1 MQNYTTIIGNI
12 NMHQRGISYDN
23 CPTRYGIGNS
33 TLQLIMKR
41 FKECGKTLDSL
52 KQMPLGEVENLF
64 SPPKKIRS
72 KDASVMPDYQ
82 AVYSRLTISG
92 SKANLF
98 YLWLKYKTEHPS
110 GYQYTQF
117 CKYFNDFIR
126 NNYRAD
132 AVSMVVERIPRE
144 QVYTGWSYCRIALAT
159 TTNGMTFIDIVGRYS
174 DEKCIT

>member
-1 MQNYTTIIGNI
+1 
-12 NMHQRGISYDN
+12 
-23 CPTRYGIGNS
+23 
-33 TLQLIMKR
+33 MKR

-52 KQMPLGEVENLF
+52 KQLSLGEVENLF
-64 SPPKKIRS
+64 YPPKNIRR

-82 AVYSRLTISG
+82 AVYSRLTVSG

-132 AVSMVVERIPRE
+132 AVSMVVERIPGE
-144 QVYTGWSYCRIALAT
+144 QVYIGWSYCRIALAT
-159 TTNGMTFIDIVGRYS
+159 TTNGMAFIDIAGRYS
-174 DEKCIT
+174 AEKCIT